1 MIELQ
6 SVIKLPYSAN
16 TIRNDCLKYFAEAKL
31 IITEL
36 LTTARSNI
44 HLSFDLSTSPNYKT
58 LLAITAHWTFST
70 YKVRVTLLAIRE
82 LDEAHTGENIS
93 EVVYDVA
100 KEYGI
105 VDNLGYF
112 MMGNAKNNDM
122 SLEELNKRIQEDG
135 GFGFDPLERRLR
147 CFGHIMNLA
156 VKDLLYGPKKKKK

>member
-1 MIELQ
+1 M
-6 SVIKLPYSAN
+6 
-16 TIRNDCLKYFAEAKL
+16 
-31 IITEL
+31 
-36 LTTARSNI
+36 
-44 HLSFDLSTSPNYKT
+44 
-58 LLAITAHWTFST
+58 
-70 YKVRVTLLAIRE
+70 LAIRE

-156 VKDLLYGPKKKKK
+156 VKDLFYGPKKKSRPSDAPYRRALDASWGKLCKYYKLTDKSPVYVVTGMLDPRMKYQYFEHRWELS